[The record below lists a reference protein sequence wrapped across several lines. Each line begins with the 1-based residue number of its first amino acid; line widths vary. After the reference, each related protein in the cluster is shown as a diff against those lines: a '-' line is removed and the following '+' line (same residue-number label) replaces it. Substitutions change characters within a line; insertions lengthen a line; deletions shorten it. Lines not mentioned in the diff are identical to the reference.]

1 MANQIAIIE
10 LTPGEVAFYDEKTG
24 MFLNMRNKQSAIYDT
39 DDISGILSG
48 IRNHVIRVA
57 QGTLEVRE
65 PQRMVPSVPSTP
77 EITAPPVFY
86 GVEDTIVFINQY
98 FNNMLGVTAMDNE
111 GMNITKDVDVKGL
124 VDVNTPGEY
133 VLVYT
138 VSDKAGNV
146 AKAERTITVRDN
158 IAPVFTG
165 VEDKTINPGED
176 FDPRAG
182 VEAHDNVDGNVTE
195 NIHIEKKAEEPQPQA

>member
-24 MFLNMRNKQSAIYDT
+24 MFLNMKNKECALYDT
-39 DDISGILSG
+39 DDIEGIKIG
-48 IRNHVIRVA
+48 IENHIIRVK
-57 QGTLEVRE
+57 QGTLNRE
-65 PQRMVPSVPSTP
+65 PYNMVPDVSFIVNDT
-77 EITAPPVFY
+77 PPVFY
-86 GVEDTIVFINQY
+86 GVENITVFINQY
-98 FNNMLGVTAMDNE
+98 FNYMLGVTAMDNE
-111 GMNITKDVDVKGL
+111 GKDITKEVKVDGL

-146 AKAERTITVRDN
+146 ARAERTITVRDN
-158 IAPVFTG
+158 IAPVFSG
-165 VEDKTINPGED
+165 IENKTINPGEE
-176 FDPRAG
+176 FDPKAG

-195 NIHIEKKAEEPQPQA
+195 NIHVEKKVVEE